1 MELRHLKYFIAVAE
15 EGGFSRAARRL
26 HVVQP
31 TLSMQIRDLETE
43 LGGPLF
49 DRGARGAKLTS
60 AGEVFLTE
68 ARQVLAQ
75 AERARST
82 TRLALEGR
90 SGSVRIGVA
99 GAAVL
104 GGLLADRI
112 RVFHEDR
119 PLVRIELREA
129 TPLRQRAAIL
139 ADELDVGYSAL
150 PAPPDEPRLASAPVS
165 SAAFEVALPA
175 AHPLA
180 GRETLTAEHIA
191 DEELI
196 EYAVVGEPAD
206 QVPDVLR
213 RSGLALPQSRA
224 HHRADSTLTVLAL
237 VAAGVG
243 IAVVPAGVHR
253 AAVPNV
259 AYRPLTTPG
268 LAVEFHL
275 LYRVTETDP
284 AVSAFLRGATER
296 ADLPRSHVDAG
307 DPFTGV
313 RHSQ

>member
-31 TLSMQIRDLETE
+31 TLSMQIRDLENE

-49 DRGARGAKLTS
+49 DRGARLTTLTA
-60 AGEVFLTE
+60 AGEVFLAE

-75 AERARST
+75 AERAQAT

-90 SGSVRIGVA
+90 SGGVRIGVA

-104 GGLLADRI
+104 GGMLADRI
-112 RVFHEDR
+112 RGFHRAR
-119 PLVRIELREA
+119 PLVRIELRET

-139 ADELDVGYSAL
+139 ANELDVGYSAL
-150 PAPPDEPRLASAPVS
+150 PAPRDEPRLASVPVS
-165 SAAFEVALPA
+165 SATFVVALPA
-175 AHPLA
+175 GHRLA
-180 GRETLTAEHIA
+180 GHEKLTAKQIA
-191 DEELI
+191 GEELI
-196 EYAVVGEPAD
+196 EYAVGTDPDD
-206 QVPDVLR
+206 QVPDALR
-213 RSGLALPQSRA
+213 RAGLAPPPSRA
-224 HHRADSTLTVLAL
+224 RHRADSTLTVLAL
-237 VAAGVG
+237 VAAGAG

-253 AAVPNV
+253 AAVPDV
-259 AYRPLTTPG
+259 VYRPLAGPG

-284 AVSAFLRGATER
+284 AVAAFLRSAT
-296 ADLPRSHVDAG
+296 
-307 DPFTGV
+307 
-313 RHSQ
+313 